1 MKIAVVGSGIS
12 GLSAAYYLSKKHHV
26 DLFEKEDHFGGHS
39 HTIDLMFGEKK
50 VSVDIGFIVFNFQT
64 YPNLIKF
71 FEENK
76 IDIEKSNMS
85 FSVSVDNSNFEYEVV
100 DNIDTEFL
108 KSKIKDCDGISIRT
122 AKLSGD
128 VIEAA
133 NNLKIISRHGV
144 GYDNIDLEV
153 SKKKDI
159 TLAITATANAV
170 AVAEHV
176 MFMILN
182 ISKRGSMYDDTVKSG
197 KFNERNKLPKTV
209 ELWNKNIL
217 IAGFGRIGQALIK
230 RCLGFEMNVFVF
242 DPFVPKEFIEK
253 RGGTKVDNL
262 SEASKDMDAMSL
274 HIPLNDET
282 KNIINYEL
290 LKSMKKN
297 CIIINAARGGIVN
310 EVDLDRALN
319 ENLIFGAGLDVFET
333 EPPAENNPLLKNKKV
348 FLSPH
353 TAAFTEECMTRMGK
367 ETIQNIID
375 FFDRKLQK
383 SKIVNL

>member
-1 MKIAVVGSGIS
+1 MKKILVIQPIHEEGI
-12 GLSAAYYLSKKHHV
+12 
-26 DLFEKEDHFGGHS
+26 
-39 HTIDLMFGEKK
+39 
-50 VSVDIGFIVFNFQT
+50 
-64 YPNLIKF
+64 NLLK
-71 FEENK
+71 
-76 IDIEKSNMS
+76 
-85 FSVSVDNSNFEYEVV
+85 DNSDFEYEVV

-108 KSKIKDCDGISIRT
+108 ISKIKDCDGISIRT
-122 AKLSGD
+122 AKLSGE

-153 SKKKDI
+153 SKKKNI

-197 KFNERNKLPKTV
+197 KFSERNKLPKTV

-242 DPFVPKEFIEK
+242 DPFVSKEFIEK

-262 SEASKDMDAMSL
+262 SETSKDMDAMSL

-367 ETIQNIID
+367 ETIQNIFD
-375 FFDRKLQK
+375 FFDGSLENSKKVKL
-383 SKIVNL
+383 

>member
-1 MKIAVVGSGIS
+1 MKKILVIQPIHEEGI
-12 GLSAAYYLSKKHHV
+12 
-26 DLFEKEDHFGGHS
+26 
-39 HTIDLMFGEKK
+39 
-50 VSVDIGFIVFNFQT
+50 
-64 YPNLIKF
+64 NLLK
-71 FEENK
+71 
-76 IDIEKSNMS
+76 
-85 FSVSVDNSNFEYEVV
+85 DNSDFEYEVV

-182 ISKRGSMYDDTVKSG
+182 ISKRGSMYDDTVKNG

-242 DPFVPKEFIEK
+242 DPFVSKEFIEK

-262 SEASKDMDAMSL
+262 SENSKDMDAMSL
-274 HIPLNDET
+274 HIPLNDKT

-290 LKSMKKN
+290 LKSLKKN

-367 ETIQNIID
+367 ETIQNIFD
-375 FFDRKLQK
+375 FFDGSLENSKKVKL
-383 SKIVNL
+383 

>member
-1 MKIAVVGSGIS
+1 MKKILVIQPIHEEGI
-12 GLSAAYYLSKKHHV
+12 
-26 DLFEKEDHFGGHS
+26 
-39 HTIDLMFGEKK
+39 
-50 VSVDIGFIVFNFQT
+50 
-64 YPNLIKF
+64 NLLK
-71 FEENK
+71 
-76 IDIEKSNMS
+76 
-85 FSVSVDNSNFEYEVV
+85 DNSNFEYEVV
-100 DNIDTEFL
+100 DNVDTEFL

-122 AKLSGD
+122 AKLSGE

-182 ISKRGSMYDDTVKSG
+182 ISKRGSMYDETVKSG

-242 DPFVPKEFIEK
+242 DPFVSKEFIEK

-262 SEASKDMDAMSL
+262 SETSKDMDAMSL

-367 ETIQNIID
+367 ETIQNIFD
-375 FFDRKLQK
+375 FFDGNLENSKKVKL
-383 SKIVNL
+383 

>member
-1 MKIAVVGSGIS
+1 MKKILVIQPIHEEGI
-12 GLSAAYYLSKKHHV
+12 
-26 DLFEKEDHFGGHS
+26 
-39 HTIDLMFGEKK
+39 
-50 VSVDIGFIVFNFQT
+50 
-64 YPNLIKF
+64 NLLK
-71 FEENK
+71 
-76 IDIEKSNMS
+76 
-85 FSVSVDNSNFEYEVV
+85 DNSGFEYEVV
-100 DNIDTEFL
+100 DNVDTEFL

-182 ISKRGSMYDDTVKSG
+182 ISKRGSLYDETVKSG

-242 DPFVPKEFIEK
+242 DPFVSKEFIEK

-262 SEASKDMDAMSL
+262 SETSKDMDAMSL

-367 ETIQNIID
+367 ETIQNIFD
-375 FFDRKLQK
+375 FFDGSLENSKKVKL
-383 SKIVNL
+383 

>member
-1 MKIAVVGSGIS
+1 MKKILIIQPIHQEGIK
-12 GLSAAYYLSKKHHV
+12 LL
-26 DLFEKEDHFGGHS
+26 
-39 HTIDLMFGEKK
+39 
-50 VSVDIGFIVFNFQT
+50 Q
-64 YPNLIKF
+64 
-71 FEENK
+71 
-76 IDIEKSNMS
+76 SNS
-85 FSVSVDNSNFEYEVV
+85 EYEFEVV
-100 DNIDTEFL
+100 ENIEINFL
-108 KSKIKDCDGISIRT
+108 KNKIKDCDGISIRT
-122 AKLSGD
+122 AKLSGE

-144 GYDNIDLEV
+144 GYDNIDLKV
-153 SKKKDI
+153 SKKKNI
-159 TLAITATANAV
+159 TLAITSTANAV

-242 DPFVPKEFIEK
+242 DPFVSKEFIEK

-262 SEASKDMDAMSL
+262 SETSKDMDAMSL

-367 ETIQNIID
+367 ETIQNIFD
-375 FFDRKLQK
+375 FFDGKLEN
-383 SKIVNL
+383 SKKVKL

>member
-1 MKIAVVGSGIS
+1 MKKILVIQPIHEEGI
-12 GLSAAYYLSKKHHV
+12 
-26 DLFEKEDHFGGHS
+26 
-39 HTIDLMFGEKK
+39 
-50 VSVDIGFIVFNFQT
+50 
-64 YPNLIKF
+64 NLLK
-71 FEENK
+71 N
-76 IDIEKSNMS
+76 
-85 FSVSVDNSNFEYEVV
+85 NSNFEYEVV
-100 DNIDTEFL
+100 DNVDTEFL

-182 ISKRGSMYDDTVKSG
+182 ISKRGSMYDETVKSG

-242 DPFVPKEFIEK
+242 DPFVSKEFIEK

-262 SEASKDMDAMSL
+262 SETSKDMDAMSL

-367 ETIQNIID
+367 ETIQNIFD
-375 FFDRKLQK
+375 FFDGNLENSKKVKL
-383 SKIVNL
+383 

>member
-1 MKIAVVGSGIS
+1 MKKILVIQPIHEEGIT
-12 GLSAAYYLSKKHHV
+12 LLK
-26 DLFEKEDHFGGHS
+26 
-39 HTIDLMFGEKK
+39 
-50 VSVDIGFIVFNFQT
+50 
-64 YPNLIKF
+64 
-71 FEENK
+71 
-76 IDIEKSNMS
+76 
-85 FSVSVDNSNFEYEVV
+85 DNSEFEYEVV
-100 DNIDTEFL
+100 DNVDTEFL

-242 DPFVPKEFIEK
+242 DPFVSKEFIEK

-262 SEASKDMDAMSL
+262 SETSKDMDAMSL

-367 ETIQNIID
+367 ETIQNIFD
-375 FFDRKLQK
+375 FFDGNLENSKKIKL
-383 SKIVNL
+383 

>member
-1 MKIAVVGSGIS
+1 MKKILVIQPIHEEGI
-12 GLSAAYYLSKKHHV
+12 
-26 DLFEKEDHFGGHS
+26 
-39 HTIDLMFGEKK
+39 
-50 VSVDIGFIVFNFQT
+50 
-64 YPNLIKF
+64 NLLK
-71 FEENK
+71 
-76 IDIEKSNMS
+76 
-85 FSVSVDNSNFEYEVV
+85 DNSNFEYEVV
-100 DNIDTEFL
+100 DNVDTEFL
-108 KSKIKDCDGISIRT
+108 KSKIKDFDGISIRT
-122 AKLSGD
+122 AKLSGE

-182 ISKRGSMYDDTVKSG
+182 ISKRGSMYDDTVKNG

-242 DPFVPKEFIEK
+242 DPFVSKEFIEK

-262 SEASKDMDAMSL
+262 SETSKDMDVMSL

-333 EPPAENNPLLKNKKV
+333 EPPAANNPLLKNKKV

-367 ETIQNIID
+367 ETIQNIFD
-375 FFDRKLQK
+375 FFDGNLENSKKVKL
-383 SKIVNL
+383 

>member
-1 MKIAVVGSGIS
+1 MKKILIIQPIHEEGI
-12 GLSAAYYLSKKHHV
+12 
-26 DLFEKEDHFGGHS
+26 
-39 HTIDLMFGEKK
+39 
-50 VSVDIGFIVFNFQT
+50 
-64 YPNLIKF
+64 NLLK
-71 FEENK
+71 
-76 IDIEKSNMS
+76 
-85 FSVSVDNSNFEYEVV
+85 DNSDFEYEVV

-128 VIEAA
+128 IIEAA

-242 DPFVPKEFIEK
+242 DPFVSKEFIEK

-262 SEASKDMDAMSL
+262 SETSKDMDAMSL

-367 ETIQNIID
+367 ETIQNIFD
-375 FFDRKLQK
+375 FFDGSLENSKKVKL
-383 SKIVNL
+383 